1 MGSILYYEESGSGF
15 PLILLHGNG
24 ESCEYFV
31 HQVAHYEKF
40 FHVIAL
46 DTRGQGKSPRGMTE
60 YTINQ
65 FAEDVHE
72 FMEEHQIA
80 KAHVLGFS
88 DGGNIAV
95 TFALK
100 YPQMVE
106 KLILDGAN
114 IFPEGVEQDFLD
126 RVEFAYARECRKAKE
141 GPDEE
146 SRARAKA
153 YAERLRLMIR
163 EPQIQPE
170 ELAVL
175 TMPVLVIAGT
185 EDIILEDHTKL
196 IADSLPDGKL
206 VWIKGDNFIARDNPD
221 DFNAAVDEFL
231 GIKK

>member
-1 MGSILYYEESGSGF
+1 
-15 PLILLHGNG
+15 
-24 ESCEYFV
+24 
-31 HQVAHYEKF
+31 
-40 FHVIAL
+40 
-46 DTRGQGKSPRGMTE
+46 
-60 YTINQ
+60 
-65 FAEDVHE
+65 
-72 FMEEHQIA
+72 MEEHQIA

-206 VWIKGDNFIARDNPD
+206 VWIKGDHFIARDNPD
-221 DFNAAVDEFL
+221 DFNAAVDDF
-231 GIKK
+231 

>member
-1 MGSILYYEESGSGF
+1 M
-15 PLILLHGNG
+15 
-24 ESCEYFV
+24 
-31 HQVAHYEKF
+31 KF

-46 DTRGQGKSPRGMTE
+46 DTRGQENHPRGMTE

-106 KLILDGAN
+106 KLILDRAN

-146 SRARAKA
+146 SRARAKSLCGA
-153 YAERLRLMIR
+153 AAAHDPGATDPAGGACRAHHAGAGHCRNRGHHSGGSHEAHRG
-163 EPQIQPE
+163 QP
-170 ELAVL
+170 
-175 TMPVLVIAGT
+175 AGW
-185 EDIILEDHTKL
+185 EAGVDQGDH
-196 IADSLPDGKL
+196 
-206 VWIKGDNFIARDNPD
+206 FIARDNRM
-221 DFNAAVDEFL
+221 
-231 GIKK
+231 ISMRR

>member
-1 MGSILYYEESGSGF
+1 M
-15 PLILLHGNG
+15 
-24 ESCEYFV
+24 

-206 VWIKGDNFIARDNPD
+206 VWIKGDHFIARDNPD

>member
-1 MGSILYYEESGSGF
+1 
-15 PLILLHGNG
+15 
-24 ESCEYFV
+24 
-31 HQVAHYEKF
+31 
-40 FHVIAL
+40 
-46 DTRGQGKSPRGMTE
+46 MTE

-106 KLILDGAN
+106 KLILDRAN

-146 SRARAKA
+146 GAGRGQKA

-206 VWIKGDNFIARDNPD
+206 VWIKGIISSP
-221 DFNAAVDEFL
+221 
-231 GIKK
+231 GTTG

>member
-95 TFALK
+95 IFALK

-206 VWIKGDNFIARDNPD
+206 VWIKGDHFIARDNPD